1 MSRVRHI
8 ENQFY
13 DKFIELAHEVAG
25 AAEIYVDICRNWP
38 EKKGRIPEVKDYEI
52 KCDAIM
58 RETLNLLE
66 NSFITPFDREDIN
79 LLIRELDH
87 IADGMDNVTARFDL
101 YDIGDT
107 MRPEAIQMADLTLQ
121 ACKELSELFDHFE
134 NFKKDQVVREKMHT
148 VGTIEDEGDAVSR
161 HALANIFR
169 EHSDGVEVLKWK
181 SLMDTMEATVDSCKA
196 VANVVRSVLMKNA

>member
-13 DKFIELAHEVAG
+13 DKFIELATEVA
-25 AAEIYVDICRNWP
+25 AASEVYADIAHNWP
-38 EKKGRIPEVKDYEI
+38 AKKARIPEVKEYEV

-58 RETLNLLE
+58 RETLTLLE

-79 LLIRELDH
+79 LLVRELDH

-101 YDIGDT
+101 YGIDD
-107 MRPEAIQMADLTLQ
+107 MRPEAVQMTDLTLQ
-121 ACKELSELFDHFE
+121 ACTELRELFEHFE
-134 NFKKDQVVREKMHT
+134 NFKKDPVVREKMHT
-148 VGTIEDEGDAVSR
+148 VGTIEDEGDTVSR
-161 HALANIFR
+161 QGLASIFR
-169 EHSDGVEVLKWK
+169 ENNDAVDVIKWK
-181 SLMDTMEATVDSCKA
+181 ALIDTMEATVDSCKA

>member
-8 ENQFY
+8 ENQFF
-13 DKFIELAHEVAG
+13 DKFLELAREVS
-25 AAEIYVDICRNWP
+25 AASDIYVDIAHHWP
-38 EKKGRIPEVKDYEI
+38 EKKERISEVKDSEV

-79 LLIRELDH
+79 LLVRELDH

-101 YDIGDT
+101 YDIDG
-107 MRPEAIQMADLTLQ
+107 MRSEAVQMADLTQ
-121 ACKELSELFDHFE
+121 RACKELEELFEHFE
-134 NFKKDQVVREKMHT
+134 NFKKDPVVREKMHS
-148 VGTIEDEGDAVSR
+148 VGTIEDQGDTVSR
-161 HALANIFR
+161 HGLANIFR
-169 EHSDGVEVLKWK
+169 EGNDGVYVIKWK
-181 SLMDTMEATVDSCKA
+181 SLLDTMEATIDSCKG

>member
-13 DKFIELAHEVAG
+13 DKFIELATEVS
-25 AAEIYVDICRNWP
+25 AASEVYADIAHNWP
-38 EKKGRIPEVKDYEI
+38 AKKARIPEVKEYEV

-58 RETLNLLE
+58 RETLTLLE

-79 LLIRELDH
+79 LLVRELDH

-101 YDIGDT
+101 YDIDD
-107 MRPEAIQMADLTLQ
+107 MRPEAVQMTDLTLQ
-121 ACKELSELFDHFE
+121 ACTELRELFEHFE
-134 NFKKDQVVREKMHT
+134 NFKKDPVVREKMHT
-148 VGTIEDEGDAVSR
+148 VGTIEDEGDTVSR
-161 HALANIFR
+161 NALANIFR
-169 EHSDGVEVLKWK
+169 EHNDAVDVIKWK
-181 SLMDTMEATVDSCKA
+181 SLIDTMEATVDSCKS

>member
-13 DKFIELAHEVAG
+13 DKFLELAHEVALC
-25 AAEIYVDICRNWP
+25 AEVFDDIAHNYP
-38 EKKGRIPEVKDYEI
+38 AHKARIPEVKDYEI

-79 LLIRELDH
+79 LLVRELDH
-87 IADGMDNVTARFDL
+87 IADGMDNAAARFDL
-101 YDIGDT
+101 YDIDA
-107 MRPEAIQMADLTLQ
+107 MRPEAVQMADLILQ
-121 ACKELSELFDHFE
+121 ATKELEELFAHFE
-134 NFKKDQVVREKMHT
+134 NFKKDPVVREKMHT
-148 VGTIEDEGDAVSR
+148 VGTIEDEGDTVSR
-161 HALANIFR
+161 HGLANIFR
-169 EHSDGVEVLKWK
+169 GYNDAIEVLKWK
-181 SLMDTMEATVDSCKA
+181 SLIDTMESTVDSCKG

>member
-13 DKFIELAHEVAG
+13 DKFIELATEVA
-25 AAEIYVDICRNWP
+25 AASEVYSDIAHNWP
-38 EKKGRIPEVKDYEI
+38 AKKARIPEVKEYEV

-58 RETLNLLE
+58 RETLTLLE

-79 LLIRELDH
+79 LLVRELDH

-101 YDIGDT
+101 YDIDD
-107 MRPEAIQMADLTLQ
+107 MRPEAVQMTDLTLQ
-121 ACKELSELFDHFE
+121 ACTELRELFEHFE
-134 NFKKDQVVREKMHT
+134 NFKKDPVVREKMHT
-148 VGTIEDEGDAVSR
+148 VGTIEDEGDTVSR
-161 HALANIFR
+161 HGLANIFR
-169 EHSDGVEVLKWK
+169 EHNDAVEVLKWK
-181 SLMDTMEATVDSCKA
+181 SLLDTMEATVDSCKA

>member
-13 DKFIELAHEVAG
+13 DKFIELATEVA
-25 AAEIYVDICRNWP
+25 AASEVYSDIAHNWP
-38 EKKGRIPEVKDYEI
+38 AKKARIPEVKEYEV

-58 RETLNLLE
+58 RETLTLLE

-79 LLIRELDH
+79 LLVRELDH

-101 YDIGDT
+101 YDIDD
-107 MRPEAIQMADLTLQ
+107 MRSEAVQMTDLTLQ
-121 ACKELSELFDHFE
+121 ACTELRELFEHFE
-134 NFKKDQVVREKMHT
+134 NFKKDPVVREKMHT
-148 VGTIEDEGDAVSR
+148 VGTIEDEGDTVSR

-169 EHSDGVEVLKWK
+169 EHNDAVDVIKWK
-181 SLMDTMEATVDSCKA
+181 SLIDTMEATVDSCKA

>member
-13 DKFIELAHEVAG
+13 DKFIELATEVA
-25 AAEIYVDICRNWP
+25 AASEVYSDIAHNWP
-38 EKKGRIPEVKDYEI
+38 AKKARIPEVKEYEV

-58 RETLNLLE
+58 RETLTLLE

-79 LLIRELDH
+79 LLVRELDH

-101 YDIGDT
+101 YDIDD
-107 MRPEAIQMADLTLQ
+107 MRPEAVQMTDLTLQ
-121 ACKELSELFDHFE
+121 ACTELRELFEHFE
-134 NFKKDQVVREKMHT
+134 NFKKDPVVREKMHT
-148 VGTIEDEGDAVSR
+148 VGTIEDEGDTVSR

-169 EHSDGVEVLKWK
+169 EHNDAVDVIKWK
-181 SLMDTMEATVDSCKA
+181 SLIDTMEATVDSCKS

>member
-1 MSRVRHI
+1 MSRVSRI
-8 ENQFY
+8 EDQFY
-13 DKFIELAHEVAG
+13 GKFKELAHEVA
-25 AAEIYVDICRNWP
+25 AAAQVYADIAHNYP
-38 EKKGRIPEVKDYEI
+38 AHKSRIPEVKEYEV

-79 LLIRELDH
+79 LLVRELDH

-101 YDIGDT
+101 YDIDG

-121 ACKELSELFDHFE
+121 AATELEELFDHFA
-134 NFKKDQVVREKMHT
+134 NFKKDPIVREKMHT
-148 VGTIEDEGDAVSR
+148 VGTIEDEGDTVSR
-161 HALANIFR
+161 QGLANIFR
-169 EHSDGVEVLKWK
+169 EHNDAVEVLKWK
-181 SLMDTMEATVDSCKA
+181 SLLDTMEATVDSCKA

>member
-13 DKFIELAHEVAG
+13 DKFIELAHEVASC
-25 AAEIYVDICRNWP
+25 AVVFRDITHSWP
-38 EKKGRIPEVKDYEI
+38 EMKNRIPEVKDYEV

-58 RETLNLLE
+58 RETLTLLE

-79 LLIRELDH
+79 LLVRELDH

-101 YDIGDT
+101 YDIDA
-107 MRPEAIQMADLTLQ
+107 MRSEAVQMADLTLQ
-121 ACKELSELFDHFE
+121 ASKELEELFEHFE
-134 NFKKDQVVREKMHT
+134 NFKKDPIVREKMHT

-161 HALANIFR
+161 HGLANIFH
-169 EHSDGVEVLKWK
+169 EHNDAVDVIKWK
-181 SLMDTMEATVDSCKA
+181 SLIDTMEVTVDSCKA

>member
-13 DKFIELAHEVAG
+13 DKFAELAHEVAA
-25 AAEIYVDICRNWP
+25 AAEVFASITHDYP
-38 EKKGRIPEVKDYEI
+38 AQKGRIPEVKEYEV

-58 RETLNLLE
+58 RETLTLLE

-79 LLIRELDH
+79 LLVRELDH

-101 YDIGDT
+101 YDIDA
-107 MRPEAIQMADLTLQ
+107 MRPEAVQMADLTLQ
-121 ACKELSELFDHFE
+121 ACIELKELFDHFE
-134 NFKKDQVVREKMHT
+134 SFKKDPVVREKMHT
-148 VGTIEDEGDAVSR
+148 VGTIEDEGDTVSR
-161 HALANIFR
+161 QGLANIFR
-169 EHSDGVEVLKWK
+169 ENNDAVDVIKWK
-181 SLMDTMEATVDSCKA
+181 SLIDSMEATVDSCKA

>member
-13 DKFIELAHEVAG
+13 DKFIELATEVA
-25 AAEIYVDICRNWP
+25 AASEVYADIAHNWP
-38 EKKGRIPEVKDYEI
+38 AKKARIPEVKEYEV

-58 RETLNLLE
+58 RETLTLLE

-79 LLIRELDH
+79 LLVRELDH

-101 YDIGDT
+101 YGIDD
-107 MRPEAIQMADLTLQ
+107 MRPEAVQMTDLTLQ
-121 ACKELSELFDHFE
+121 ACTELRELFEHFE
-134 NFKKDQVVREKMHT
+134 NFKKDPVVREKMHT
-148 VGTIEDEGDAVSR
+148 VGTIEDEGDTVSR

-169 EHSDGVEVLKWK
+169 EHNDAVDVIKWK
-181 SLMDTMEATVDSCKA
+181 SLIDTMEATVDSCKA

>member
-13 DKFIELAHEVAG
+13 DKFIELATEVA
-25 AAEIYVDICRNWP
+25 AASEVYSDIAHNWP
-38 EKKGRIPEVKDYEI
+38 AKKARIPEVKEYEV

-58 RETLNLLE
+58 RETLTLLE

-79 LLIRELDH
+79 LLVRELDH

-101 YDIGDT
+101 YDIDD
-107 MRPEAIQMADLTLQ
+107 MRPEAVQMTDLTLQ
-121 ACKELSELFDHFE
+121 ACTELRELFEHFE
-134 NFKKDQVVREKMHT
+134 NFKKDPVVREKMHT
-148 VGTIEDEGDAVSR
+148 VGTIEDEGDTVSR

-169 EHSDGVEVLKWK
+169 EHNDAVDVIKWK
-181 SLMDTMEATVDSCKA
+181 SLIDTMEATVDSCKA

>member
-13 DKFIELAHEVAG
+13 DKFLELASEVA
-25 AAEIYVDICRNWP
+25 ASAEVYAYITHNWP
-38 EKKGRIPEVKDYEI
+38 ESKVRIPEVKDYEV

-58 RETLNLLE
+58 RETLTLLE

-79 LLIRELDH
+79 LLVRELDH
-87 IADGMDNVTARFDL
+87 VADGMDNVTARFDL
-101 YDIGDT
+101 YDIDG
-107 MRPEAIQMADLTLQ
+107 MRREAVQMADLTND
-121 ACKELSELFDHFE
+121 ACKELRELFEHFE
-134 NFKKDQVVREKMHT
+134 NFKKDPVVREKMHT
-148 VGTIEDEGDAVSR
+148 VGTLEDEGDTVSR

-169 EHSDGVEVLKWK
+169 EHNDAVDVIKWK
-181 SLMDTMEATVDSCKA
+181 SLLDTMEQTVDSCKA